1 MHAVNEYYMCQLILP
16 GGVPNKIIAYSRR
29 KLEQCYTAA
38 MSRVQQTDTE
48 RPIPESYWVEP
59 GRLLAG
65 EYPGHFDGELTRKNI
80 DALIEAGFDT
90 FIDLTK
96 PNETLPYT
104 RTLLDEAKAY
114 DVEVKHHCF
123 PIEDFGLPAPEEM
136 NSLLAIIDESLH
148 AGHKIYLHCW
158 GGIGRTGTTVGCYL
172 VRHGKTGD
180 EALQQLAEWWKG
192 VPKSYY
198 HPRSPET
205 EEQVDFIRNW
215 SKHDDQL
222 RKLNK

>member
-1 MHAVNEYYMCQLILP
+1 MCQLILP

-48 RPIPESYWVEP
+48 RPIPESYWVET

-96 PNETLPYT
+96 PNETLPYM

-123 PIEDFGLPAPEEM
+123 
-136 NSLLAIIDESLH
+136 
-148 AGHKIYLHCW
+148 
-158 GGIGRTGTTVGCYL
+158 
-172 VRHGKTGD
+172 
-180 EALQQLAEWWKG
+180 
-192 VPKSYY
+192 
-198 HPRSPET
+198 
-205 EEQVDFIRNW
+205 
-215 SKHDDQL
+215 
-222 RKLNK
+222 